1 MSRLVFLLP
10 LLPLLAT
17 GCRQARCVETIREVQ
32 VDVRDTVIVT
42 RPDTAS
48 LRALVECDS
57 LGNLLVREVETLQG
71 QRAKVNAALSRRSP
85 REVEIRTE
93 YILQADTV
101 YVPTFKLI
109 KAAPAAQPRKP
120 GLWFAWLLVGVIA
133 GCLLSIKLIK

>member
-1 MSRLVFLLP
+1 MSRLAFLLT
-10 LLPLLAT
+10 LLALLAT
-17 GCRQARCVETIREVQ
+17 GCRQARCVETVREVQ

-71 QRAKVNAALSRRSP
+71 ERARVNAALTRRSP
-85 REVEIRTE
+85 REAEIRTE
-93 YILQADTV
+93 YILQTDTV
-101 YVPTFKLI
+101 FVPTLRI
-109 KAAPAAQPRKP
+109 TKAAPTAQPPKP
-120 GLWFAWLLVGVIA
+120 GLWFAWLLVGVVA